1 MFNMVVLIYIILH
14 SSKYSINTVKK
25 PSHNVYFQH
34 WAFFLW
40 PWKARR
46 TRKKSDIRTA
56 DLKRQ
61 DKEIQRFKSRTPADC
76 LGLNNGTA

>member
-1 MFNMVVLIYIILH
+1 MFNMVVLLYIILH

-40 PWKARR
+40 SWKEE
-46 TRKKSDIRTA
+46 KKKKTSTLPTSR
-56 DLKRQ
+56 
-61 DKEIQRFKSRTPADC
+61 DKTKKYDSNKELLQT

>member
-1 MFNMVVLIYIILH
+1 MFNMVVLLYIILH

-34 WAFFLW
+34 WAFFVSVEGESER
-40 PWKARR
+40 K
-46 TRKKSDIRTA
+46 RKKKTSALPTSR
-56 DLKRQ
+56 
-61 DKEIQRFKSRTPADC
+61 DKTKKYNDSNKELLQT